1 MTSGKTYLQLVNIVL
16 ARMRE
21 SSVATVSET
30 IYSTYIGTLLNQVKA
45 EIEQAYYWNALRD
58 TYAINTVASTTSYA
72 FTGAGPAAVV
82 MGDGWDTT
90 SPGDVRRGTN
100 YQFNQWYFG
109 TVSANIPTGPVT
121 HFIPAGIDANL
132 DLKIDVYPI
141 PDAVY
146 ALKFNLYVPQAD
158 LSDASDVCYIPQD
171 VLIEET
177 IARAMVE
184 RGDDASPKPAPG
196 ETFILTNLLAQAVA
210 REAGHDDEEMD
221 WVPN

>member
-1 MTSGKTYLQLVNIVL
+1 MTYGKTHLQLVNIVL

-30 IYSTYIGTLLNQVKA
+30 LYSTYISTLINQVKS

-58 TYAINTVASTTSYA
+58 TYAISTVAGTTSYA
-72 FTGAGPAAVV
+72 FTGAGPNAVV
-82 MGDGWDTT
+82 IGDGWDTT
-90 SPGDVRRGTN
+90 SPNTVRRGTN
-100 YQFNQWYFG
+100 EQFNQWYFG
-109 TVSANIPTGPVT
+109 NITANIPSQQVT

-158 LSDASDVCYIPQD
+158 LSDGSDVCYIPQD
-171 VLIEET
+171 VLVEET

-184 RGDDASPKPAPG
+184 RGDDGAPKPAPG
-196 ETFILTNLLAQAVA
+196 ETFIMTNLLAQAVA
-210 REAGHDDEEMD
+210 REGGHDDYEMD
-221 WVPN
+221 WMPD